1 MCSNA
6 YIMPIFPVL
15 TIIYTYQERKQRNGY
30 IELHSTVS
38 TLHERNPVVAKHL
51 LLLLLLSDID
61 YLLKATSQPFK

>member
-30 IELHSTVS
+30 IELLSTVS
-38 TLHERNPVVAKHL
+38 TLHWRNPVVAKH